1 MRFFPLLTA
10 ALVIATLYALVF
22 ERERLLAFAGAEPQ
36 GEEAAEELTVAEEEA
51 LEELR
56 RVAVVAVRS
65 EAEVTESAVVLRGR
79 TEASREVDV
88 MAEIAGRVIS
98 EPLKRGSEVE
108 AGETLCAIDP
118 GTRPTALAEAE
129 ARLPEAHAR
138 LAEAEARLAE
148 AEINDRAARGLIE
161 SGFASETRV
170 AGTAAAVESALA
182 AVESARV
189 GLQAAEAGVTAA
201 RTEFARLTITAPF
214 GGILE
219 SDTAELGTLLQP
231 GAHCAS
237 ILRLDPIKL
246 VGFAP
251 ETEVERIA
259 IGARAGA
266 RLTSGREISG
276 RVTFLARTADEA
288 TRTFRVEVEVPNS
301 DLSIRDGQ
309 TVEIAIAAD
318 GEPAHLLPASA
329 LTLNDDGLLGVRI
342 AEDGL
347 ARFVPV
353 SILRDSVEGVWLS
366 GLPEQAEVIVVGQ
379 EYVTDGV
386 GVAVTLR
393 EPAR

>member
-1 MRFFPLLTA
+1 MRVFPLLTA

-22 ERERLLAFAGAEPQ
+22 ERERLLAFAGAEPRQ
-36 GEEAAEELTVAEEEA
+36 EAEAEALTVAEEEA
-51 LEELR
+51 LEERR
-56 RVAVVAVRS
+56 RVAVVAQLS

-79 TEASREVDV
+79 TEAAREVDV
-88 MAEIAGRVIS
+88 MAEIAGRVVS
-98 EPLKRGSEVE
+98 EPLKRGTQVE
-108 AGETLCAIDP
+108 AGDTLCAIDP

-138 LAEAEARLAE
+138 LAEAEARLTE

-182 AVESARV
+182 AVQSARV

-201 RTEFARLTITAPF
+201 RTEVGRLTITAPF
-214 GGILE
+214 DGLLE
-219 SDTAELGTLLQP
+219 TDTAELGTLLQP
-231 GAHCAS
+231 GTHCAS
-237 ILRLDPIKL
+237 IIRLDPIKL
-246 VGFAP
+246 VGFVP

-259 IGARAGA
+259 TGAPAGA
-266 RLTSGREISG
+266 RLASGREIAG

-288 TRTFRVEVEVPNS
+288 TRTFRVEVEVPNR

-309 TVEIAIAAD
+309 TVEIAIAAE

-329 LTLNDDGLLGVRI
+329 LTLNDEGLLGVRI
-342 AEDGL
+342 AEEGV

-353 SILRDSVEGVWLS
+353 TILRDTVAGVWLS
-366 GLPEQAEVIVVGQ
+366 GLPQRAEVIVIGQ

>member
-353 SILRDSVEGVWLS
+353 SLLRDSVEGVWLS

>member
-237 ILRLDPIKL
+237 ILQLDPIKL